1 MFFYLSLTDK
11 NIWMMLIMKQLKIW
25 MIQKTNLLIEQEEG
39 LSVCLELIQIYE
51 YLNTKLV
58 LSLTFLEIMEQI
70 EIVTLV
76 VSGPPGSCHTWH

>member
-1 MFFYLSLTDK
+1 M
-11 NIWMMLIMKQLKIW
+11 W
-25 MIQKTNLLIEQEEG
+25 MIQKTNLLIEQEKR

>member
-1 MFFYLSLTDK
+1 
-11 NIWMMLIMKQLKIW
+11 

-76 VSGPPGSCHTWH
+76 VSGPPGSCHT